1 MMTLGS
7 LFDGIGGFPLAA
19 VHCGGVPVW
28 ASEIEPFPMRVTKLR
43 FPDMIHVGDITKLDG
58 AKLPPVDVICG
69 GSPCQD
75 LSVAGLRKGL
85 AGERS
90 GLFMDQVRIVKE
102 MRAEDERRGVSD
114 DFIRPRYLV
123 WENVPGA
130 FSSANGEDFRAVIE
144 EIVHIKDSTCHVPRP
159 DTGRWESAGAAILGD
174 QFSLAWRVL
183 DAQYWGVAQR
193 RRRIFLVADFGGLT
207 APKILFEQE
216 RLLGDPAEGQG
227 QGKGVTTTAGNS
239 SADSGGSRVAEE
251 KQVDIFAFHINQ
263 REETINL
270 NGISGALMATTN
282 MQMQTFVAEGMR
294 KFESAEKEEECLC
307 LNDQGGERMDV
318 SVDVTATL
326 RAGMSGH
333 PPLVM
338 GIQQGSAGTEET
350 PDPALTE
357 EAETGGNNQ
366 QILFENHGIDARYT
380 GPHEV
385 APTMSARY
393 GTGGN
398 NVPLVSD
405 MPESYCIA
413 GNIIDREVQNGG
425 NGLGCQ
431 PDISYTLTSAD
442 RHAVFSRQRS
452 DEFLQNRVTATQSAR
467 QHKDATDLV
476 CEPYQNTV
484 GTIGYTDHKGINNQ
498 YVSEDKCIVENRR
511 LIRRLTPL
519 ECERLQGFPDH
530 WTDIPGAS
538 DSARYK
544 ALGNSVAIPCVDFV
558 LRGMTVLKG
567 VAEIEMLC
575 LNSRESFEDKGE
587 EFSPQVEVA
596 MKWLQQATEQKNEW
610 AFYQLG
616 KLYLSGEHVTRN
628 VETAVHYLGLCAEK
642 GNQYAQYVLSHGW
655 SVLPPKDIGCNRNI
669 SISDIWFREVVSNRN
684 F

>member
-216 RLLGDPAEGQG
+216 RLPGDPAEGQD
-227 QGKGVTTTAGNS
+227 QGKGVTAAAGNS

-251 KQVDIFAFHINQ
+251 KQVDIFAVHIDQ

-282 MQMQTFVAEGMR
+282 LQMQTFVAGGMR
-294 KFESAEKEEECLC
+294 KFESAEKEECLC

-338 GIQQGSAGTEET
+338 GIQQGSAGTEEI

-467 QHKDATDLV
+467 QHKGFKAS
-476 CEPYQNTV
+476 CKKY
-484 GTIGYTDHKGINNQ
+484 GI
-498 YVSEDKCIVENRR
+498 YI
-511 LIRRLTPL
+511 
-519 ECERLQGFPDH
+519 
-530 WTDIPGAS
+530 
-538 DSARYK
+538 
-544 ALGNSVAIPCVDFV
+544 
-558 LRGMTVLKG
+558 
-567 VAEIEMLC
+567 
-575 LNSRESFEDKGE
+575 
-587 EFSPQVEVA
+587 
-596 MKWLQQATEQKNEW
+596 
-610 AFYQLG
+610 
-616 KLYLSGEHVTRN
+616 SGETFKTHDYRHTLASSFYDDGVSIQTIRD
-628 VETAVHYLGLCAEK
+628 YLGHNNENMTKQYIDYMPKRIEQANMEYFNQTENLLATGIIPKKRGEK
-642 GNQYAQYVLSHGW
+642 TG
-655 SVLPPKDIGCNRNI
+655 K
-669 SISDIWFREVVSNRN
+669 
-684 F
+684 

>member
-227 QGKGVTTTAGNS
+227 QGKGVTTAAGNS

-251 KQVDIFAFHINQ
+251 KEVDIFAFHINQ

-294 KFESAEKEEECLC
+294 KFESAEKKEECLC

-318 SVDVTATL
+318 SVDITATL

-338 GIQQGSAGTEET
+338 GIQQGSAGTEEI

-498 YVSEDKCIVENRR
+498 YVSEDKCIVENRK

-558 LRGMTVLKG
+558 LRGIAYFLRKMK
-567 VAEIEMLC
+567 
-575 LNSRESFEDKGE
+575 E
-587 EFSPQVEVA
+587 EKEP
-596 MKWLQQATEQKNEW
+596 
-610 AFYQLG
+610 
-616 KLYLSGEHVTRN
+616 
-628 VETAVHYLGLCAEK
+628 
-642 GNQYAQYVLSHGW
+642 
-655 SVLPPKDIGCNRNI
+655 
-669 SISDIWFREVVSNRN
+669 
-684 F
+684 